1 MDITGVVVA
10 VIVLF
15 ALLFILNLV
24 SIQRRLALRIDWGR
38 MIGIP
43 VISAGVSG
51 VVIFLINRLLAEK
64 ITSGVMSWI
73 CFLVGTLIYIALIL
87 ALHGI
92 SERELKEIPG
102 GEVIIFFGKAF
113 RLM

>member
-51 VVIFLINRLLAEK
+51 VVIFLINL
-64 ITSGVMSWI
+64 S
-73 CFLVGTLIYIALIL
+73 LIHIYRNC
-87 ALHGI
+87 HG
-92 SERELKEIPG
+92 EIPSAVSVG
-102 GEVIIFFGKAF
+102 FQYIS
-113 RLM
+113 RLCGYARPGRRKSAI